1 MHVDLWTLQPNPLRD
16 FTIDPMDSEAIVR
29 LKLSIEQDGFWGGV
43 VCRQLP
49 DGTVQVA
56 AGHHR
61 VAAALAA
68 GITEA
73 DLFVA
78 EAMDDAALIRVYA
91 RENATQRGVSSTA
104 LAGTVA
110 AAMKYMAK
118 CILTGAGLA
127 PEFGRNFDLPTL
139 RRRLLGEDGMGRE
152 ILLAFLHDIPGIHK
166 SSLDHQLVNLKA
178 SGDYARL
185 IAEVQQEIAA
195 EKAAAEAQELAR
207 QATEAAARHA
217 ITFDFHGVAR
227 HLKIPHQVDVF
238 RALVTKKTAL
248 GQMALGE
255 QEQFA
260 AYLVQYC
267 QAHGYE
273 LSGTTIRLHF
283 HEALRQARAQFFRFA
298 RLEQEAREQED
309 PFYALER
316 AALRFGEHLRGLTSA
331 GRSINRQLREWPKER
346 QAPIVPVTFERDLA
360 DALSILTRL
369 AQEGNFD
376 NVHWPHASERAPR
389 PIRARLPEGQPRQRA
404 V

>member
-1 MHVDLWTLQPNPLRD
+1 
-16 FTIDPMDSEAIVR
+16 MDQEAVER

-49 DGTVQVA
+49 DGTLQIA

-78 EAMDDAALIRVYA
+78 EAMEDAALIRVYA

-110 AAMKYMAK
+110 AALKYVAK
-118 CILTGAGLA
+118 GILAGTGVAE
-127 PEFGRNFDLPTL
+127 EFFSNFDLPTL
-139 RRRLLGEDGMGRE
+139 RRRLLAEDGMGRE
-152 ILLAFLHDIPGIHK
+152 VLVAFLHDIPGINHY
-166 SSLDHQLVNLKA
+166 SIQHQLANLKY

-185 IAEVQQEIAA
+185 IAEVQEEIVAEQAA
-195 EKAAAEAQELAR
+195 ADTQALAHQAAEA
-207 QATEAAARHA
+207 AAKHT
-217 ITFDFHGVAR
+217 ITFDFQGVAR
-227 HLKIPHQVDVF
+227 HLKNPHQVDVF
-238 RALVTKKTAL
+238 RALATKKTAL
-248 GQMALGE
+248 GQMDVAE
-255 QEQFA
+255 QEPFA
-260 AYLVQYC
+260 AYLAQYC
-267 QAHGYE
+267 QAHHYE

-298 RLEQEAREQED
+298 RLEQDAREQED

-316 AALRFGEHLRGLTSA
+316 AALRLGEHLRGLTSA
-331 GRSINRQLREWPKER
+331 GRSISRLLREWPKER
-346 QAPIVPVTFERDLA
+346 QAPIVPVTFEKDLTE
-360 DALSILTRL
+360 ALSVLTRL
-369 AQEGNFD
+369 AQEGNFG
-376 NVHWPHASERAPR
+376 NNHWPHTSEQRPR